1 MQNSIISLEN
11 SEIAPSIRANDFG
24 KKEDFEGGVFMQLG
38 ASLFYAPFLRYLH
51 QYEDHEGD
59 DDEGYQ

>member
-1 MQNSIISLEN
+1 MFWACRNPT
-11 SEIAPSIRANDFG
+11 EILGVEELVFPVLFAF
-24 KKEDFEGGVFMQLG
+24 KKRER
-38 ASLFYAPFLRYLH
+38 LFYAPFLRYFH